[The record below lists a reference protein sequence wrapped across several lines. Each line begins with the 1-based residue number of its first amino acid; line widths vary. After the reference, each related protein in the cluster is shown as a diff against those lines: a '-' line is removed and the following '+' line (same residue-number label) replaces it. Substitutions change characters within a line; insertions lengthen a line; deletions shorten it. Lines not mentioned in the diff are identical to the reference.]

1 MASDIDV
8 NILRKLFLEELET
21 KPVSYIISKWMF
33 ECTPFVFNTIEDW
46 LLWKEKLSTLLK
58 VDSRA
63 ITITGSACV
72 GFSLNP
78 EKNFRD
84 FTDQSD
90 IDVAI
95 ISSHYFDISWH
106 YLRNIGPER
115 FKLNQIQKNSLHD
128 HVNRLIYW
136 GTIATDKILEILPFG
151 KPWIESLA
159 EMADVEPT
167 VGRDINLRIYK
178 DFDSLRAYH
187 SNNLNNIKNNVLL
200 RKIGGVSDEIILK
213 HDA

>member
-1 MASDIDV
+1 MANDIDV
-8 NILRKLFLEELET
+8 GILKKLFLEELEI

-33 ECTPFVFNTIEDW
+33 DCTPYIFDNAEDW
-46 LLWKEKLSTLLK
+46 LLWKEKLANLLK

-63 ITITGSACV
+63 ITITGSACL

-78 EKNFRD
+78 EKNFRS
-84 FTDQSD
+84 FCEQSD

-115 FKLNQIQKNSLHD
+115 FKLNTVQRNSLHD

-151 KPWIESLA
+151 KTWVESLS
-159 EMADVEPT
+159 EMANIEPT

-187 SNNLNNIKNNVLL
+187 SNNLNSIKNNILL
-200 RKIGGVSDEIILK
+200 REIGGISNEIILK
-213 HDA
+213 HNA